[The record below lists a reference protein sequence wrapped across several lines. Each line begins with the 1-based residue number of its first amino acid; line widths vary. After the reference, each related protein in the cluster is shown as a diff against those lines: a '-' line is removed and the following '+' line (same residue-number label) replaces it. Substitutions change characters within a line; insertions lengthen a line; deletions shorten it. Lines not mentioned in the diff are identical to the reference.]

1 MTFLNRKYQDLTPY
15 TPGEQVDEQDYIKL
29 NTNESPYPPAPGVQN
44 AVAEA
49 TQKLNR
55 YSDIAVEIVAKPLA
69 NYLDVKQD
77 QLFLGNGS
85 DEVLSYIFQG
95 FTEKG
100 IAFPDVTYGFYQVYS
115 GLYQVEATIVP
126 LNEDFSLELK
136 EYEALKGT
144 VIFANPNAPTGIYLP
159 QEEICN
165 FLERHPNRLVV
176 VDEAYIDFSGKSMV
190 SLIDHYKNLLVVGT
204 FSKSRQLAGAR
215 LGFGV
220 GNTELIADL
229 NRLRFSLNPYN
240 VNSLTQAAGS
250 TVLQE
255 QAYVDQ
261 KIQETIQVR
270 EWSKQELA
278 KLGFE
283 QTDSQGN
290 FLFAKHP
297 KFAGEKLFQ
306 ALREKRILVRWF
318 NQARTKD
325 HLRITV
331 GTQEQMERLIVVLTT
346 ILEEVEA

>member
-1 MTFLNRKYQDLTPY
+1 MTFLNQKYLTLTPY
-15 TPGEQVDEQDYIKL
+15 TPGEQVDEQEYIKL
-29 NTNESPYPPAPGVQN
+29 NTNESPYSPAPGVQK

-49 TQKLNR
+49 SQKLNS
-55 YSDIAVEIVAKPLA
+55 YSDIAVEVVAKPLA
-69 NYLDVKQD
+69 QYLGVKQE

-115 GLYQVEATIVP
+115 GLYQVDATVVS

-136 EYEALKGT
+136 EYDELKGT

-159 QEEICN
+159 QEGICD

-176 VDEAYIDFSGKSMV
+176 VDEAYIDFGGKSMV
-190 SLIDHYKNLLVVGT
+190 SLIDQYKNLLVVGT

-240 VNSLTQAAGS
+240 VNSLTQAAGGA
-250 TVLQE
+250 VLQE

-270 EWSKQELA
+270 EWSKQELT

-297 KFAGEKLFQ
+297 KLAGETLFR
-306 ALREKRILVRWF
+306 ALRENKILVRWF
-318 NQARTKD
+318 NQPRTKD
-325 HLRITV
+325 YLRITI
-331 GTQEQMERLIVVLTT
+331 GTQEQMERLIAVLTT
-346 ILEEVEA
+346 ILEGVDA

>member
-1 MTFLNRKYQDLTPY
+1 MTFLNQKYQTLTPY
-15 TPGEQVDEQDYIKL
+15 TPGEQVDEQEYIKL
-29 NTNESPYPPAPGVQN
+29 NTNESPYSPAPGVQK

-49 TQKLNR
+49 SQKLNR

-69 NYLDVKQD
+69 QYLGVKQE

-115 GLYQVEATIVP
+115 GLYQVDATVVS

-136 EYEALKGT
+136 EYDELKGT
-144 VIFANPNAPTGIYLP
+144 VIFANPNAPTGIYLS
-159 QEEICN
+159 QEEICE
-165 FLERHPNRLVV
+165 FLARHPDRLVV
-176 VDEAYIDFSGKSMV
+176 VDEAYIDFGGKSMV
-190 SLIDHYKNLLVVGT
+190 SLIDQYKNLLVVGT

-240 VNSLTQAAGS
+240 VNSLTQAAGGA
-250 TVLQE
+250 VLQE

-270 EWSKQELA
+270 EWSKQELT

-297 KFAGEKLFQ
+297 KLAGETLFR
-306 ALREKRILVRWF
+306 ALRENKILVRWF
-318 NQARTKD
+318 NQPRTKD
-325 HLRITV
+325 YLRITI
-331 GTQEQMERLIVVLTT
+331 GTQEQMERLIAVLTT
-346 ILEEVEA
+346 ILEGVDA